1 VASRRSPACVL
12 LVGVILTGAALL
24 LISGL
29 ADGSTADAKVAP
41 LLREVVQRMRDA
53 GATRERAGVMDLQA
67 FSTPAVHVDREGRV
81 QVYVDVERVDD
92 ETLRDLQAAGVAID
106 LASPR
111 ARIVQGWVPFDMIDT
126 VTSLAAVRRIRAP
139 DYALPR
145 SGSPP
150 GPATR

>member
-1 VASRRSPACVL
+1 VAHRSSRASVRLGAAILAC
-12 LVGVILTGAALL
+12 ALL
-24 LISGL
+24 LIPRL
-29 ADGSTADAKVAP
+29 ADASTADTKVAP

-67 FSTPAVHVDREGRV
+67 FSTPAVHVDREGRI

-92 ETLRDLQAAGVAID
+92 ETLRELQAAGVAVD

-126 VTSLAAVRRIRAP
+126 VTGLAAVRRIRAP
-139 DYALPR
+139 DYAMPR

-150 GPATR
+150 GRAPR